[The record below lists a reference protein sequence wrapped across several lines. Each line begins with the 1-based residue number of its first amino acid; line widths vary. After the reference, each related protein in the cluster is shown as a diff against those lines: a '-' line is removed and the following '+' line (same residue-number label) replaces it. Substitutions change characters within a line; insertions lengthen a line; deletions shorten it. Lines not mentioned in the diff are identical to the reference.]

1 MNCWEILGIDP
12 TRDRK
17 AIDRAYEQQKRCAA
31 GEELGRLRQAYQEA
45 SDEQPEPVGAEQLA
59 ASQPQDASESRAAT
73 QPQAPSDAELTAE
86 ERQVVREVVI
96 QVKALLSDSR
106 RSADDG
112 IWRAILAEPP
122 ADQPHLRAA
131 LGQTLE
137 AHVRPMAEN
146 GSFPIPVVTFLGD
159 WFGWHELQDAGRKA
173 PAAQTPDQENE
184 TPERAVEEDSQPPVA
199 NFWPAVVGWIVA
211 LAVLAAF
218 FDGIFGGG

>member
-12 TRDRK
+12 TRDRA
-17 AIDRAYEQQKRCAA
+17 AIDRAYEQQKKFAA
-31 GEELGRLRQAYQEA
+31 GDELDRLRQAHQEA
-45 SDEQPEPVGAEQLA
+45 SGEQPAPAGTEQLA
-59 ASQPQDASESRAAT
+59 APQPQDASESRAAT

-86 ERQVVREVVI
+86 EQQVVREVVI

-106 RSADDG
+106 RAADAG

-131 LGQTLE
+131 IGQALK
-137 AHVRPMAEN
+137 AQVRPMAEN
-146 GSFPIPVVTFLGD
+146 GSFSILVVTFLGD
-159 WFGWHELQDAGRKA
+159 WFGWHELQDAGGKA
-173 PAAQTPDQENE
+173 PAVQTPGQENE